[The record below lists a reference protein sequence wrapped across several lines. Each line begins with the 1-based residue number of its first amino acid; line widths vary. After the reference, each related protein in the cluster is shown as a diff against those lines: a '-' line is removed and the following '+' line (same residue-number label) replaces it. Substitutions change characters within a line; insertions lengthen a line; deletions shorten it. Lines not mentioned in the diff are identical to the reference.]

1 MESVIQLQVGKEGT
15 YSVLKE
21 SGHNA
26 PYKLT
31 HYGAPRLQ
39 EHLEMIIMSASP
51 GIMDDDTLD
60 IAIQMKP
67 DTQLKLFTQSF
78 NKLHPMKRG
87 ARQTTV
93 AHIDDGAVFYYI
105 PHPVT
110 PFKDSIFKT
119 DNSLYLTGDAV
130 LIWADIIAAGRI
142 HMKEA
147 FVFNSL
153 HSTTKIYRNNV
164 LILMDN
170 QFLSPAKQPIKNL
183 LFFEGYTHQATF
195 LFSAPFAKELKAEL
209 DEILTLEYSDITYGF
224 TQAADDIVMLR
235 ALGHD
240 GELLY
245 DFMGMLGQ
253 LCWDFTQ
260 HMQEE
265 MRLKQETDQHAA
277 ENLEKAEVTASTD
290 LKIENLNEEHTMLLT
305 KPAKKRKVAKKGT
318 AIGNSVIK
326 KVQVKKIGSGH

>member
-1 MESVIQLQVGKEGT
+1 MESVIQLNVAKEGT

-21 SGHNA
+21 SCHNA

-31 HYGAPRLQ
+31 HYGAPKLQ

-60 IAIQMKP
+60 IEINMKSE
-67 DTQLKLFTQSF
+67 TQLKLFTQSF

-93 AHIDDGAVFYYI
+93 ARIAPNALFHYI

-110 PFKDSIFKT
+110 PFRDSIFKS
-119 DNSLYLTGDAV
+119 DNNVYLEEDAV
-130 LIWADIIAAGRI
+130 LIWADVIGAGRI
-142 HMKEA
+142 HMNEA

-153 HSTTKIYRNNV
+153 HSTTKIYRNNK

-170 QFLSPAKQPIKNL
+170 QFLSPAKQPITSL

-195 LFSAPFAKELKAEL
+195 IFSALFAKELKEEL

-224 TQAADDIVMLR
+224 TRAADDIVMLR
-235 ALGHD
+235 ALGND

-265 MRLKQETDQHAA
+265 LLLKRKADESTEEDVLETSSLHIVAPELVKKRPALKKAKETKARPKQKKQEVMDA
-277 ENLEKAEVTASTD
+277 
-290 LKIENLNEEHTMLLT
+290 
-305 KPAKKRKVAKKGT
+305 
-318 AIGNSVIK
+318 
-326 KVQVKKIGSGH
+326 

>member
-1 MESVIQLQVGKEGT
+1 MESVIQLQVGKEGR

-170 QFLSPAKQPIKNL
+170 QFLSPAKQPIRNL

-265 MRLKQETDQHAA
+265 MRLKQETDQPAA

-305 KPAKKRKVAKKGT
+305 KPAKKRMVAKKGT

>member
-1 MESVIQLQVGKEGT
+1 MESVIQLNVAKEGT

-21 SGHNA
+21 SCHNA

-31 HYGAPRLQ
+31 HYGAPKLQ

-60 IAIQMKP
+60 IEINMKA

-93 AHIDDGAVFYYI
+93 ARIAHDAVFHYI

-110 PFKDSIFKT
+110 PFKDSIFKNE
-119 DNSLYLTGDAV
+119 NSVYLEGNAV
-130 LIWADIIAAGRI
+130 LIWADVVGAGRI
-142 HMKEA
+142 HMNEA
-147 FVFNSL
+147 FLFNSL
-153 HSTTKIYRNNV
+153 HSTTKIYRNNK

-170 QFLSPAKQPIKNL
+170 QFLSPAKQPITGL

-195 LFSAPFAKELKAEL
+195 IFSALFAKELKEEL
-209 DEILTLEYSDITYGF
+209 DEIMTLDYSDITYGF
-224 TQAADDIVMLR
+224 TKAADDIVMLR
-235 ALGHD
+235 ALGND

-260 HMQEE
+260 HIKEE
-265 MRLKQETDQHAA
+265 SRLAGIAEDQ
-277 ENLEKAEVTASTD
+277 LEESTKEVAPVPVV
-290 LKIENLNEEHTMLLT
+290 KEV
-305 KPAKKRKVAKKGT
+305 KKRPALKKT
-318 AIGNSVIK
+318 NAVKARPKTK
-326 KVQVKKIGSGH
+326 KKEVVDA

>member
-1 MESVIQLQVGKEGT
+1 MESVIQLNVAKEGT

-21 SGHNA
+21 SCHNA

-31 HYGAPRLQ
+31 HYGAPKLQ

-60 IAIQMKP
+60 IEINMKAE
-67 DTQLKLFTQSF
+67 TNLKLFTQSF

-93 AHIDDGAVFYYI
+93 ARIAQDAVFYYI

-110 PFKDSIFKT
+110 PFRDSIFKN
-119 DNSLYLTGDAV
+119 DSSVYLENDAV
-130 LIWADIIAAGRI
+130 LIWADVIGAGRI
-142 HMKEA
+142 HMNEA

-153 HSTTKIYRNNV
+153 HTTTKIYRNNK

-170 QFLSPAKQPIKNL
+170 QFLSPAKQPITGL

-195 LFSAPFAKELKAEL
+195 IFSALFAKELKEEL
-209 DEILTLEYSDITYGF
+209 DEILTLDYSDITYGF
-224 TQAADDIVMLR
+224 TKAADDIVILR
-235 ALGHD
+235 ALGND

-260 HMQEE
+260 HIQEE
-265 MRLKQETDQHAA
+265 SMLKRIVEEQA
-277 ENLEKAEVTASTD
+277 EESAREVTPLAVA
-290 LKIENLNEEHTMLLT
+290 KEI
-305 KPAKKRKVAKKGT
+305 KKRPALKKSKAT
-318 AIGNSVIK
+318 KARPKLQK
-326 KVQVKKIGSGH
+326 KEVMDA

>member
-1 MESVIQLQVGKEGT
+1 MESVIQLHVGKEGT

-60 IAIQMKP
+60 IGIHMKP
-67 DTQLKLFTQSF
+67 DTELKLFTQSF

-93 AHIDDGAVFYYI
+93 AHIDDRAVFYYI

-110 PFKDSIFKT
+110 PFKDSIFKA
-119 DNSLYLTGDAV
+119 DNSIYLTGDAV

-153 HSTTKIYRNNV
+153 HSTTKIYRNDT

-170 QFLSPAKQPIKNL
+170 QFLSPAKQPIKKL

-265 MRLKQETDQHAA
+265 RQLKQQTDERKGEDLVEAG
-277 ENLEKAEVTASTD
+277 VTESTN
-290 LKIENLNEEHTMLLT
+290 LKIEKLT
-305 KPAKKRKVAKKGT
+305 GAEAVPEPTKKQTVKKKSN
-318 AIGNSVIK
+318 AAGNSVVKRSVKGK
-326 KVQVKKIGSGH
+326 KALSSN

>member
-1 MESVIQLQVGKEGT
+1 MESVIQLNVAKEGT
-15 YSVLKE
+15 HSVLKE
-21 SGHNA
+21 SCHNA

-31 HYGAPRLQ
+31 HYGAPKLQ

-60 IAIQMKP
+60 IEINMKAE
-67 DTQLKLFTQSF
+67 TKLKLFTQSF

-93 AHIDDGAVFYYI
+93 ARIAQDAVFYYI

-110 PFKDSIFKT
+110 PFRDSIFKN
-119 DNSLYLTGDAV
+119 DSSVYLEGDAV
-130 LIWADIIAAGRI
+130 LIWADVIGAGRI
-142 HMKEA
+142 HMNEA

-153 HSTTKIYRNNV
+153 HSTTKIYRNNK

-170 QFLSPAKQPIKNL
+170 QFLSPAKQPITGL

-195 LFSAPFAKELKAEL
+195 IFSALFAKELKEEL
-209 DEILTLEYSDITYGF
+209 DEILTLDYSDITYGF
-224 TQAADDIVMLR
+224 TKAADDIVILR
-235 ALGHD
+235 ALGND

-260 HMQEE
+260 HIQEE
-265 MRLKQETDQHAA
+265 SMLRRIVEEQAKESAI
-277 ENLEKAEVTASTD
+277 EVTP
-290 LKIENLNEEHTMLLT
+290 LT
-305 KPAKKRKVAKKGT
+305 VAKEIKKRPVLKKSKT
-318 AIGNSVIK
+318 TKARPKLQK
-326 KVQVKKIGSGH
+326 KEVMDA